1 MHAVVSTV
9 DIDPSRLQEATD
21 LLATQ
26 VIPSLEAL
34 PGFVRA
40 TFLRNVLEPKGV
52 SVLVFDTEANA
63 KAAADGAGAPPDAA
77 VTFTSTFVYEV
88 VADTV

>member
-9 DIDPSRLQEATD
+9 DIDPSRLQEATE
-21 LLATQ
+21 LLPTQ

-40 TFLRNVLEPKGV
+40 TFLRDVLAPRGM
-52 SVLVFDTEANA
+52 SVVVFDTEANA
-63 KAAADGAGAPPDAA
+63 KAAADGAGGPADSP
-77 VTFTSTFVYEV
+77 VTFTSTLVYEV
-88 VADTV
+88 VADTA